1 MDDEEQSLLNDREH
15 DALPDAAAE
24 AFAALSQRVA
34 GMEERL
40 DGRMAM
46 MTRALEHI
54 AIEKQSVEIPDYT
67 PTLAKIGGHLATLA
81 PQMKRLADA
90 PAIQLTPESMAG
102 RIAEAA
108 KAARETDKATIGQ
121 SLDLHRRAYADLGE
135 AIGKVRTR
143 TEQRWHMLYTSIG
156 TALAVSLLWLVYPGW
171 AANIGPQGW
180 HWPERVARR
189 VLGEPTLWDAGI
201 RLLRTGNPEGWQA
214 IVDAADMAREN
225 RDAIAACQKAAAKA
239 KEPVRCT
246 IRIRKPKH

>member
-1 MDDEEQSLLNDREH
+1 MDDEEQSLLNVPEPVAR
-15 DALPDAAAE
+15 PDAAAE

-46 MTRALEHI
+46 ITRALEHI
-54 AIEKQSVEIPDYT
+54 AIERQSIEIPDYT

-90 PAIQLTPESMAG
+90 PTMQLTPESMAG

-121 SLDLHRRAYADLGE
+121 SLDLHRRAHADLGE

-143 TEQRWHMLYTSIG
+143 TEQRWHMLYTGIG
-156 TALAVSLLWLVYPGW
+156 TALTVSLLWLVYPGW
-171 AANIGPQGW
+171 AADIGPQGW
-180 HWPERVARR
+180 RWPERVARR
-189 VLGEPTLWDAGI
+189 TMGEPTLWDAGI
-201 RLLRTGNPEGWQA
+201 RLMRAGNPEGWQA
-214 IVDAADMAREN
+214 IVEAANLAREN
-225 RDAIAACQKAAAKA
+225 RDAIAACEKTAEKA
-239 KEPVRCT
+239 KKPVRCT
-246 IRIRKPKH
+246 IRIGPSQP

>member
-1 MDDEEQSLLNDREH
+1 MDDEEQSLLNDREP

-90 PAIQLTPESMAG
+90 PAIQLTPENMAG

-143 TEQRWHMLYTSIG
+143 TEQRWHMLYASIG
-156 TALAVSLLWLVYPGW
+156 TALAVSLLWLFYPGW

-189 VLGEPTLWDAGI
+189 VLGETSLWDAGI
-201 RLLRTGNPEGWQA
+201 RLLQAGNPDSWRA

-225 RDAIAACQKAAAKA
+225 RDTIAACETAATRA

-246 IRIRKPKH
+246 IRIGH